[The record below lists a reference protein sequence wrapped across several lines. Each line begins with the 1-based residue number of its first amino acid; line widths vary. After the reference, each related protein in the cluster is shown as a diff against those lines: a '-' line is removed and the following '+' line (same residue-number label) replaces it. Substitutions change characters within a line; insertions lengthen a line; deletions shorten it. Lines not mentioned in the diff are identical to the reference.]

1 MAFEIPTEI
10 IIFVCLFIA
19 ALALP
24 MAWIAKNIWR
34 DRAKT
39 QIFAI
44 LGIISVIVFMIL
56 IWDYLPE

>member
-1 MAFEIPTEI
+1 MAIEIPTEI

-24 MAWIAKNIWR
+24 LAWISKNIWR
-34 DRAKT
+34 DKTKT
-39 QIFAI
+39 QVFAV
-44 LGIISVIVFMIL
+44 LGVVSVIIFMIL